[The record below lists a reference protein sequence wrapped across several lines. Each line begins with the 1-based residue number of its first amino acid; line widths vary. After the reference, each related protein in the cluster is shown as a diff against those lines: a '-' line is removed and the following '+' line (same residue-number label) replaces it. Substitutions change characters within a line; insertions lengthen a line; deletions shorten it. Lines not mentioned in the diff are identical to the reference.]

1 MTKIIA
7 SLAVLLAAGGLLAG
21 CEQSSQLNQSGQQQL
36 QAGQNNDTGM
46 RNRNRNRFVKSD
58 YVVDES
64 DNVRAKT
71 LLDSI
76 EKADLSKVEKDG
88 LVQMRE
94 EEKLAHDV
102 YVTLYEKWGQ
112 NIFNNISKS
121 EQTHTNTIK
130 YLLERYNIEDPV
142 KSVEVGKFTDP
153 KMKELYDSLVA
164 QGEKSLV
171 DALVV
176 GATVEDLDIKDLE
189 DLLPKTDNKDIRTAY
204 QNLNKGSRNHLRAF
218 MRNLERNGGSYTPQ
232 FISRERF
239 DEILAGEQ
247 ERGSVDSQG
256 KQSGLGQGNGGKNG
270 QGNHRGNGQDYGHRQ
285 GYGRGGHGNGQGGG
299 RYNR

>member
-1 MTKIIA
+1 MLTKKIFKGSVIFA
-7 SLAVLLAAGGLLAG
+7 ILVGVVIFAG
-21 CEQSSQLNQSGQQQL
+21 CSNNGDSLIDSDGQNKKIEVGSNTNNNQQYIVDKADFVAGRNLLENIKKSEPSQL
-36 QAGQNNDTGM
+36 
-46 RNRNRNRFVKSD
+46 
-58 YVVDES
+58 
-64 DNVRAKT
+64 
-71 LLDSI
+71 
-76 EKADLSKVEKDG
+76 EKDG
-88 LVQMRE
+88 LIKMRG

-130 YLLERYNIEDPV
+130 YLLERYNVEDPV

-218 MRNLERNGGSYTPQ
+218 MRDLERNGGSYTPQ
-232 FISRERF
+232 FISQKRF

-270 QGNHRGNGQDYGHRQ
+270 QGNHRGNGQGYGHRQ

>member
-1 MTKIIA
+1 MTKIII
-7 SLAVLLAAGGLLAG
+7 SLAVLLVVGGLLAG
-21 CEQSSQLNQSGQQQL
+21 CEQSSQLSHSGQQL
-36 QAGQNNDTGM
+36 QTGQDNNITGV
-46 RNRNRNRFVKSD
+46 NNKGGSKFAKSD

-64 DNVRAKT
+64 DNVKART
-71 LLDSI
+71 LLASI

-112 NIFNNISKS
+112 NIFNNISRS
-121 EQTHTNTIK
+121 EQTHTDTVK
-130 YLLERYNIEDPV
+130 YLLERYGIEDPV
-142 KSVEVGKFTDP
+142 KSIEVGKFTDP
-153 KMKELYDSLVA
+153 KMKELYDSLVT
-164 QGEKSLV
+164 QGEKSLT

-176 GATVEDLDIKDLE
+176 GATIEDLDIKDLE
-189 DLLPKTDNKDIRTAY
+189 DLLLKTDNEDIKTAY

-218 MRNLERNGGSYTPQ
+218 MRNLERNGGSYASQ
-232 FISRERF
+232 FISQERF
-239 DEILAGEQ
+239 DKILAGEQ

-256 KQSGLGQGNGGKNG
+256 KQSGLGQGNGGKNR
-270 QGNHRGNGQDYGHRQ
+270 QGN
-285 GYGRGGHGNGQGGG
+285 GNGQGNGQGYRQGNGNGQGNGQGRG